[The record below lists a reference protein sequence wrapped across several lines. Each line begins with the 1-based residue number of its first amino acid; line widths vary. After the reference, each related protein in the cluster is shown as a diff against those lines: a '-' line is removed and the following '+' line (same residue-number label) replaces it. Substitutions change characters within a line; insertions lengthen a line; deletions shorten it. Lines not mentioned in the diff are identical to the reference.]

1 MNVVDR
7 IRKLVTANINHLL
20 DQAEDPEVMVKQ
32 MIRDM
37 EESIIELRR
46 ETVRAVARE
55 KQIQRQL
62 DAAGA
67 LVGDLEEQARLALR
81 TEREDLARTLVAKK
95 LHTERTI
102 GTLQGEVASA
112 AASSSALKLDLGRL
126 EDQVQEARRK
136 RDDLVRRRRLAEA
149 QQRGNEAVRRSGE
162 AVAAART
169 SLAEIAQSG
178 RALDVYENAVSDLEC
193 EAAAERELLEA
204 QLREELDLQ
213 RLAEDRAIDGE
224 IARLRRE

>member
-67 LVGDLEEQARLALR
+67 VVGDLEEQARTALR
-81 TEREDLARTLVAKK
+81 ADREDLARPLVAKK

-112 AASSSALKLDLGRL
+112 AAAAAALKLDLGRL

-136 RDDLVRRRRLAEA
+136 RDDLVRRRRLAEG
-149 QQRGNEAVRRSGE
+149 QRRGTDAVRRSGE
-162 AVAAART
+162 AVTAARA
-169 SLAEIAQSG
+169 SIADLATAG
-178 RALDVYENAVSDLEC
+178 RALDVYEAAVNGLEC
-193 EAAAERELLEA
+193 EVAAEREILEA

-224 IARLRRE
+224 IARLRGE